1 MGKVPG
7 ARSGTKRI
15 ARGKGVHRDVELEG
29 KPRQTTDLTHS
40 SCIGRSMVGKSA
52 E

>member
-1 MGKVPG
+1 MGKSSG
-7 ARSGTKRI
+7 AESGTKHI

-29 KPRQTTDLTHS
+29 KPRQTDLTHS